1 MQSESKKSRSTNQV
15 CLSLSSKSSIPY
27 RELLQ
32 YSTCT
37 RGKGKKKSA
46 QLAVRNSKR
55 ENIITAPSM
64 YCQLVPLL
72 HFLFYFTRCEFVTH
86 RADRTWK
93 HERSH
98 EATSKTHQRQTQKR
112 LSDISSKNMTR
123 LKPRRE
129 VHCAY
134 FFSNDLHLRYR
145 MAYKDYHNLHS
156 CNTRSQRH

>member
-1 MQSESKKSRSTNQV
+1 M
-15 CLSLSSKSSIPY
+15 Y
-27 RELLQ
+27 
-32 YSTCT
+32 
-37 RGKGKKKSA
+37 KGKREKKICTVGCEEFQKRKHYHCTKYVLPVSA
-46 QLAVRNSKR
+46 FV
-55 ENIITAPSM
+55 T
-64 YCQLVPLL
+64 
-72 HFLFYFTRCEFVTH
+72 FLFYFTRCEFVTH